1 MRDRDPT
8 DHVRETMWRRNDESR
23 VMKQDI
29 NTEGK
34 ATERRK
40 GESNIVR
47 MSGQGH
53 HQLEG

>member
-1 MRDRDPT
+1 MCSVCMRDRDPT

-23 VMKQDI
+23 VMEQDI

-40 GESNIVR
+40 GESN
-47 MSGQGH
+47 
-53 HQLEG
+53 